1 MGTGSR
7 QVPSQIPLRPH
18 VALPAPAGER
28 GAGRADGGVELA
40 LGSGLGRRMEE
51 PPSDRLIG
59 RETQSDGGGGR
70 RTISL
75 RGLAAAYTPGSG
87 AAELG

>member
-1 MGTGSR
+1 MGAGIR

-18 VALPAPAGER
+18 VASPAPAGER
-28 GAGRADGGVELA
+28 GARRADGVELA

>member
-1 MGTGSR
+1 MGAGSR

-18 VALPAPAGER
+18 VASPAPAGER
-28 GAGRADGGVELA
+28 GAGRADGEVELA